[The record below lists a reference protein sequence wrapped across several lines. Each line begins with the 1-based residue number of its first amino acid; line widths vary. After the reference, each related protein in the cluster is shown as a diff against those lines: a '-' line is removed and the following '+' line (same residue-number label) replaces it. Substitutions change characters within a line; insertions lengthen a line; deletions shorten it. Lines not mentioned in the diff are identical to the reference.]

1 MQQQIG
7 KLILAP
13 EKPNSSLEIFVAHND
28 LVEKSGLGQL
38 FLLVEINSREKGV
51 KEKIK
56 QIMEQAQNDYYS
68 SPVPDAE
75 SSLET
80 TCQNLNLNLADII
93 AKPEIWFKKVNIL
106 IGVLKDDFL
115 AMTSIGQFSGYL
127 IRQNKITQIL
137 DSTLDEFSP
146 GNFFSQLTTGEI
158 KVNDAV
164 VLSNYALF
172 DFFSLEKIK
181 EVVSKLKAGQVVE
194 QFKNL
199 LKENVKIPHVLA
211 LVIKYEADTFQ
222 VENSDKQTQKYLKDL
237 YGSQESMQQLENLE
251 QRTGRTL
258 KISWRLNIGKLVKSA
273 RSKLKKSRTSKDKT
287 DLKLSVPCTRD
298 KKFKLPKIKKLDL
311 ASLGAMIS
319 KLGKIK
325 EKITAKKE
333 VVELEPSSAK
343 ATAGRQKTPSRGLE
357 QTQEVSLEK
366 PVPTTRDADKPE
378 RSFNWVGSVVVILIV
393 IFAGSLVYL
402 HFSKQYKNKITSYEN
417 ILVEVNNKKNEAQA
431 VLIYQDNEKAT
442 GLLNSALS
450 LLDELP
456 TKDEDWQ
463 AQVGEQRIEI
473 RKLINKINNI
483 YEVELSE
490 VLDLELVGK
499 VKQVIRKGD
508 FLYALINTDKVY
520 KILPESQ
527 EITELYTGLDAQK
540 IINWEDKGF
549 LILDNSNH
557 IYFRYGEENELLN
570 ISLDAEHKIAD
581 IETYGD
587 RIYYLDKTMGAIY
600 KVSQPTN
607 VNPNITV
614 WAQADKDLL
623 SATRQM
629 TIDGNIWLANGG
641 KIVKL
646 FKGKQEEFILSK
658 LEDKLGVDL
667 RVYTEQDWK
676 YIYVLDKI
684 NGRILQIDKTGIV
697 HQQFLNEQFKEA
709 DNLNINA
716 NESAAW
722 VSIENKIYQ
731 IILK

>member
-607 VNPNITV
+607 VTPNITV